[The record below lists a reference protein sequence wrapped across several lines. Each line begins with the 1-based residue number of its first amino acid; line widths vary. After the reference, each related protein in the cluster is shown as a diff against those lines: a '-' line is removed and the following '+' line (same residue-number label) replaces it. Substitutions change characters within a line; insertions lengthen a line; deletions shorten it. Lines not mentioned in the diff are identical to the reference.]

1 MEEDWG
7 SFGTEIT
14 DENEPLRGRVTDDSV
29 MTLPE
34 EEGLTG
40 IRVTDDSIW
49 TEETPETFT
58 PEDSFENMGTPVTG
72 SEPVQVSEEEKVR
85 VLTEMTNR
93 GAPKAEIVAYL
104 ASIGQRLHPGSEK
117 RVDEY
122 EQMRQQG
129 IAAQLTWAPIDNQI
143 VDPGQPTVNPN
154 ANSFQAALIGAGDSI
169 LFGNLDEA
177 TAGINA
183 GVGFIGDTLAG
194 RETNFVEDYTNKRDL
209 YRAIQR
215 GLEEYNG
222 GAYLTGQVGGMISP
236 AVVPSL
242 LRGGA
247 RRIGLGGAADAGT
260 AALNRLGTRAASS
273 TPGRIASSV
282 AASRPA
288 QIVAGGPTRRAM
300 LAGAAYGQGS
310 STAEDLGGQAMDTA
324 IGATIGGVA
333 DRGLRTIGG
342 VIAPRMAPAA
352 QQLRE
357 LGANLTPGQLL
368 NFGRAEEML
377 SRLPGMG
384 SVRAARSES
393 QDSLVRAGYNDA
405 LDPYGMRVGDFA
417 KTTDEMTTNVGNRM
431 ESARSTALAEADEL
445 GARLM
450 GQDPTFTPDLTR
462 VQLDAGMNTI
472 RLLPDGPLKDEL
484 IQTFLDTVPTGSTFG
499 PTALQSQKSQLYDSI
514 DGVLPDLADRYPGS
528 ETILRSVA
536 DDFDNLGGQLDD
548 FSRARFPDYY
558 QRLDDVSQAG
568 VRAERI
574 TDAIDIGR
582 ASGEPV
588 GPNILNIAQNNTADD
603 YGRVVRGELESLA
616 PSTPGSSQFLDN
628 VNQVYGTRFD
638 GNLNPRGRLSDNII
652 GGGLKLGALGALG
665 FGGGEAVGEGSGGL
679 GGVGLPAAV
688 LLAGKAAYSPSGRQQ
703 VGNYIMNQGPIRTGA
718 RELLESLN
726 PGFRQW
732 LLQNPDYDDPQ

>member
-7 SFGTEIT
+7 SYGTEIT

-34 EEGLTG
+34 EEGLDG

-49 TEETPETFT
+49 TEESPQTFT
-58 PEDSFENMGTPVTG
+58 PEDTFESMGTPVTG
-72 SEPVQVSEEEKVR
+72 NVPVQVSEEEKVR

-104 ASIGQRLHPGSEK
+104 DSIGQRIHPNSENM
-117 RVDEY
+117 VNQY
-122 EQMRQQG
+122 EEMRQRG
-129 IAAQLTWAPIDNQI
+129 LPAQLTWTPIDRETVDTGAPII
-143 VDPGQPTVNPN
+143 NPN
-154 ANSFQAALIGAGDSI
+154 ANSFQAALLGAGDSI

-177 TAGINA
+177 TAGVNA
-183 GVGFIGDTLAG
+183 GLDWLTG
-194 RETNFVEDYTNKRDL
+194 ENTNFSENYTNRRDM

-222 GAYLTGQVGGMISP
+222 GAYLSGQVGGMLSP
-236 AVVPSL
+236 AIVPSL

-247 RRIGLGGAADAGT
+247 RRVGLGAADDAAT
-260 AALNRLGTRAASS
+260 AALGRLEANIASS
-273 TPGRIASSV
+273 APGRVVSSV

-310 STAEDLGGQAMDTA
+310 STAEDLGGQAIDA
-324 IGATIGGVA
+324 GIGATIGGVA

-342 VIAPRMAPAA
+342 VIAPRIAPAA

-357 LGANLTPGQLL
+357 LGANLTPGQMLD
-368 NFGRAEEML
+368 FSGIEQML

-384 SVRAARSES
+384 SVRVARSES

-405 LDPYGMRVGDFA
+405 LDPYGMRVGDLA
-417 KTTDEMTTNVGNRM
+417 RTSDEMTTNVGNRM
-431 ESARSTALAEADEL
+431 ESARSAALDEADQL

-462 VQLDAGMNTI
+462 IQLDAGMNTI
-472 RLLPDGPLKDEL
+472 RSLPDGPLKEEL
-484 IQTFLDTVPTGSTFG
+484 IQTFLDTVPQGSTFG
-499 PTALQSQKSQLYDSI
+499 PSALQSQRMGLYDSI
-514 DGVLPDLADRYPGS
+514 DDVLPDLADRYPGS
-528 ETILRSVA
+528 EVILRSVA
-536 DDFDNLGGQLDD
+536 DDFDNLGGQLED
-548 FSRARFPDYY
+548 FSRTRFPDYY

-568 VRAERI
+568 VRAERV

-582 ASGEPV
+582 ARGEPV

-603 YGRVVRGELESLA
+603 YGRAVRGELESLA
-616 PSTPGSSQFLDN
+616 PSTPGTSQFLDN

-638 GNLNPRGRLSDNII
+638 GNLNPRGRLSDGIV
-652 GGGLKLGALGALG
+652 GGSLRLGALAGLG
-665 FGGGEAVGEGSGGL
+665 GIGGEAVGEGGG
-679 GGVGLPAAV
+679 GYGSAALPAAV
-688 LLAGKAAYSPSGRQQ
+688 YLAGRAAYSPSGRQAI
-703 VGNYIMNQGPIRTGA
+703 GNYIVNQGPMRTGA
-718 RELLESLN
+718 RELLESLS

-732 LLQNPDYDDPQ
+732 LQQNPDYDDPQ